1 MDQFTNRGT
10 EHGKMSRQETPLEI
24 TRQIHNH
31 AECGLQG
38 QKRDEEIWLESSQ
51 DKRHLLSYGPSEIKP
66 NKRAGII
73 EEWAKRL
80 GMEETDWSST

>member
-1 MDQFTNRGT
+1 MLKILGERAESVDQFTNRGT

-38 QKRDEEIWLESSQ
+38 QKRDPKTKGIFSAM
-51 DKRHLLSYGPSEIKP
+51 DPVRLSLTRGQE
-66 NKRAGII
+66 
-73 EEWAKRL
+73 
-80 GMEETDWSST
+80 